1 MRPTG
6 CRIAE
11 TITQKNGNIDL
22 KYVHRHLANEDSRL
36 KISAL
41 KFHHFGY
48 FVATLIRQDEKS
60 SIGSSAVCH
69 EPQPVYRP
77 DETQFNCHLCEQ

>member
-48 FVATLIRQDEKS
+48 FVAT
-60 SIGSSAVCH
+60 
-69 EPQPVYRP
+69 
-77 DETQFNCHLCEQ
+77 